1 MHELDNDTVDN
12 IEATL
17 NQVDRALERLR
28 VGTYLTCQVCG
39 APLDSADLV
48 AAPLRANCRS
58 HPELA

>member
-1 MHELDNDTVDN
+1 MHELDNDTVES

-28 VGTYLTCQVCG
+28 VGTYRTCQVCG
-39 APLDSADLV
+39 APLDGADLV
-48 AAPLRANCRS
+48 ASPLRANCRS